1 MLIIFLVCASDADPS
16 IMTAVREDKAVCHCC
31 DSYLFF
37 FSLSVLS
44 SSYMEEED
52 FTAVDANLLQ
62 SVVQEMVIIRTLSKG
77 CLLLCL

>member
-1 MLIIFLVCASDADPS
+1 
-16 IMTAVREDKAVCHCC
+16 
-31 DSYLFF
+31 
-37 FSLSVLS
+37 
-44 SSYMEEED
+44 MEEED